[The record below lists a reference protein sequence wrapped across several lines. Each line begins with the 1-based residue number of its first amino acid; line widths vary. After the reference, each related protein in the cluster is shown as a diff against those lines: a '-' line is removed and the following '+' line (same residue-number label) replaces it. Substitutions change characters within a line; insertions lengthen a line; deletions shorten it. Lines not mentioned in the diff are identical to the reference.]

1 MSYLILLC
9 RNISLTSLSF
19 KKINFS
25 SGYPTDYQVAAD
37 IDNAE
42 DCTIN
47 VNKVQNDVCQLRY
60 GFE

>member
-1 MSYLILLC
+1 MISFI
-9 RNISLTSLSF
+9 RINIST
-19 KKINFS
+19 
-25 SGYPTDYQVAAD
+25 GYPTDYQVAAD

-60 GFE
+60 GLE